1 MPEPLLEA
9 VGLTRRFGAL
19 AANEDV
25 SLTLLSGECHAVIG
39 PNGAGKSTLVAML
52 AGEQRPDS
60 GRVLLAGEDVTVL
73 GPARRARRGIARS
86 FQITQLCRGLTVR
99 ENVMLAVQ
107 AAEGRSFRFFR
118 PVRSDASL
126 TAAADSALADAGLSS
141 RAETPAARLSHGEQR
156 QLELA
161 LALAQRPRVLLLD
174 EPAAGLG
181 AAETSA
187 LTRRLASLKGRVAML
202 LVEHDMDTVFALADR
217 ITVLAG
223 GRVIASGTPQA
234 IRADRAVREA
244 YLGEVVDA

>member
-181 AAETSA
+181 AAETPA
-187 LTRRLASLKGRVAML
+187 LTRRLASLKGTVAML

>member
-1 MPEPLLEA
+1 MASPVLEA
-9 VGLTRRFGAL
+9 RGLTRRFGAL

-25 SLTLLSGECHAVIG
+25 SVSLLAGECHAVIG

-52 AGEQRPDS
+52 AGEQHPDA
-60 GRVLLAGEDVTVL
+60 GAVLLGGENVTRL
-73 GPARRARRGIARS
+73 CAAARARRGIARS
-86 FQITQLCRGLTVR
+86 FQITQLCRALTVR

-107 AAEGRSFRFFR
+107 AAEGRHWRFFR
-118 PVRSDASL
+118 PARADGALTGEADAAL
-126 TAAADSALADAGLSS
+126 AAAGLASRAGL
-141 RAETPAARLSHGEQR
+141 PAGLLSHGEQR

-161 LALAQRPRVLLLD
+161 IALSQAPRVLLLD

-181 AAETSA
+181 AAETPA
-187 LTRRLASLKGRVAML
+187 LAARLAQLKGRIAML

-223 GRVIASGTPQA
+223 GRVIASGTPGA

-244 YLGEVVDA
+244 YLGDVVDA

>member
-1 MPEPLLEA
+1 MAEPILEA
-9 VGLTRRFGAL
+9 RGLTRRFGAL

-25 SLTLLSGECHAVIG
+25 SLTLLAGECHAVIG

-52 AGEQRPDS
+52 AGEQRPDA
-60 GRVLLAGEDVTVL
+60 GTVLLAGEDVTHL
-73 GPARRARRGIARS
+73 GPAQRARGGIARS

-107 AAEGRSFRFFR
+107 AAEGGNFRFLR
-118 PVRSDASL
+118 RASADRAL
-126 TAAADSALADAGLSS
+126 TGEADAALGAAGLAA
-141 RAETPAARLSHGEQR
+141 RADLPAALLSHGEQR

-161 LALAQRPRVLLLD
+161 IALSQAPRVLLLD

-181 AAETSA
+181 AAETPA
-187 LTRRLASLKGRVAML
+187 LARRLMGLKGRVAML

-223 GRVIASGTPQA
+223 GRVIASGTPGA

-244 YLGEVVDA
+244 YLGDIVDA

>member
-1 MPEPLLEA
+1 MLEA
-9 VGLTRRFGAL
+9 RRVTRRFGAL

-25 SLTLLSGECHAVIG
+25 SLTLLPGECHAVIG

-52 AGEQRPDS
+52 AGEQRPDA
-60 GRVLLAGEDVTVL
+60 GTVWLGGEDVTQL
-73 GPARRARRGIARS
+73 GTARRARRGIARS

-107 AAEGRSFRFFR
+107 GAEGGSFRFFR
-118 PVRSDASL
+118 PARADRTLTGEADAAL
-126 TAAADSALADAGLSS
+126 AAAGLGARADLPSAL
-141 RAETPAARLSHGEQR
+141 LSHGEQR

-161 LALAQRPRVLLLD
+161 IALSQAPRVLLLD

-181 AAETSA
+181 AAETPA
-187 LTRRLASLKGRVAML
+187 LARRLAALKGRVAML

-223 GRVIASGTPQA
+223 GRVIASGSPEA

-244 YLGEVVDA
+244 YLGDVVDA

>member
-1 MPEPLLEA
+1 MPRPLLEA
-9 VGLTRRFGAL
+9 CGLTRRFGAL

-25 SLTLLSGECHAVIG
+25 SLTLLPGECHAVIG

-60 GRVLLAGEDVTVL
+60 GTVLLAGEDVTAL

-86 FQITQLCRGLTVR
+86 LQITQLCRGLTVL
-99 ENVMLAVQ
+99 ENVMLAVEG
-107 AAEGRSFRFFR
+107 AEGRNFRFLR
-118 PVRSDASL
+118 PACSDPTL
-126 TAAADSALADAGLSS
+126 TGAAEAALAAAGLGA
-141 RAETPAARLSHGEQR
+141 RAEVPAALLSHGEQR

-161 LALAQRPRVLLLD
+161 IALSQAPRVLLLD

-181 AAETSA
+181 AAETPA
-187 LTRRLASLKGRVAML
+187 LARRLAALKGRVAIL

-223 GRVIASGTPQA
+223 GRVIASGSPEA

-244 YLGEVVDA
+244 YLGDLIDA